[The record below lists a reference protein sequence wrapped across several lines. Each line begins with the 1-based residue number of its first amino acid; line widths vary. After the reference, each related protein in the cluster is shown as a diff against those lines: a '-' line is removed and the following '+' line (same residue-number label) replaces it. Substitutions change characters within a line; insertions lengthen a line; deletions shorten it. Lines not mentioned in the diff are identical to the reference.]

1 MKKNRISKNWL
12 TRQNKDPFFR
22 QSKIQGY
29 RSRSAFKLI
38 EMNKKFR
45 FIKKNSSLL
54 DLGSCPGGWSQVARK
69 EIIKGKIL
77 AVDVR
82 PMEKINNVDFI
93 NGDFCDVNVCKKI
106 MLYFNNEVDVVLSDM
121 ATNTTGNKTL
131 DSYRTGE
138 LCLNAMSLAKKILSQ
153 DGVFLSK
160 IFMGSIFEEINEKV
174 KKNFK
179 NVVRY
184 KPLSSKKESKEI
196 YIFCKGILKIW
207 YIMQQYLMINS
218 WKNLLL

>member
-1 MKKNRISKNWL
+1 MKKNKISKNWL
-12 TRQNKDPFFR
+12 IKRNKDLYFK

-38 EMNKKFR
+38 EMNKKFK
-45 FIKKNSSLL
+45 FLKKNLSLL

-69 EIIKGKIL
+69 EINKGKIL
-77 AVDVR
+77 AVDVK
-82 PMEKINNVDFI
+82 PMEKISHVDFI
-93 NGDFCDVNVCKKI
+93 QGDFYEARICKKI

-138 LCLNAMSLAKKILSQ
+138 LCLNAMRLAKKILSQ

-160 IFMGSIFEEINEKV
+160 IFMGAIFEEINEKA
-174 KKNFK
+174 KKHFK
-179 NVVRY
+179 NVTKY

-196 YIFCKGILKIW
+196 YIFCKGILKV
-207 YIMQQYLMINS
+207 
-218 WKNLLL
+218 